1 MSGSVEP
8 TAAGGGP
15 ASEELYAVLSGNPT
29 PEELCAVLVALR
41 LASAPA
47 AAPAH
52 PKSVRRTDP
61 WPVPRSAPPVP
72 PVSWAR

>member
-1 MSGSVEP
+1 MSGPVE
-8 TAAGGGP
+8 
-15 ASEELYAVLSGNPT
+15 LAVVSGSPT

-47 AAPAH
+47 GPVHA
-52 PKSVRRTDP
+52 KSARRTDP
-61 WPVPRSAPPVP
+61 WPVPRSAPPVS